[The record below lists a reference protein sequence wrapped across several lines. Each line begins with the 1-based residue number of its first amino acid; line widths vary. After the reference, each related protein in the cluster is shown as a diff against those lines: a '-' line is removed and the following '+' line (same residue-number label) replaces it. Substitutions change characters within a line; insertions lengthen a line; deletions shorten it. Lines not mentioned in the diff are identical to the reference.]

1 MNIYLKLACLGLL
14 MLGAN
19 PQSVAAAP
27 FQADAAL
34 QLARAEA
41 KAGRTDFAIQRY
53 RALLEQEPQNI
64 DALSDLAYLL
74 EAKAK
79 WPEAVPLLE
88 RLVKLQPHDSLAL
101 YHLGRMKSW
110 QPEGRGPALGY
121 LDRACEES
129 NHNPEYCSAYADVLG
144 WSQETRA
151 KAVAALQATLAA
163 HPDSVVS
170 RVRLAQML
178 SWNEVTR
185 PQSLQIFDEGLRLDP
200 GNLELLVTSAEVLAW
215 NHSTRSEALSRYER
229 ALQKSPE
236 EPRALLGK
244 AQLLAWQNRSNEA
257 LELYRKILARDS
269 QNAGAL
275 RGEAEILNWKGH
287 FVEARALAQ
296 QAEAK
301 EPSDERA
308 RLELARA
315 DIGLKKFTE
324 ARDAIAGLSEPAIPG
339 INDARQEIRRGLGT
353 YIEVGYVHRLENA
366 LGFDRFNV
374 ALSTRLGAANR
385 ITFTYQ
391 PTLYDPQQQQAFNTS
406 YFGTSLDSAISDRLT
421 THVSAGA
428 EVFQNAPVNVDG
440 SLRLRYKILPST
452 TFKIS
457 LDRQGVEESLLSLRG
472 ENTLGLFSGTMFL
485 GQVRSNLADLGISYE
500 NAAHHFDFGVDYT
513 DGLYTGR
520 NLDSNRRWTVETQLG
535 KSLRSDRPF
544 IRLGYYGN
552 FTRFAHDADIQSG
565 QPFSALTGGYFSPT
579 RFWLNQGVLN
589 LSHRFSKTVEWGA
602 TGAAGVQN
610 VETLGSSFS
619 NTQFASSFESHLSWR
634 ATPMNEFRFTYE
646 YLNVFNAFQRNL
658 FRFAWRHY
666 L

>member
-1 MNIYLKLACLGLL
+1 MRFYLAFLGVVTMASSTQAVASTPL
-14 MLGAN
+14 
-19 PQSVAAAP
+19 QS
-27 FQADAAL
+27 DAAL

-41 KAGRTDFAIQRY
+41 KAGRTEFAIQRY

-88 RLVKLQPHDSLAL
+88 RLVKLQPHDTQAL

-110 QPEGRGPALGY
+110 QPEGRGQALDY
-121 LDRACEES
+121 LGRACGES
-129 NHNPEYCSAYADVLG
+129 DHNAEYCSAYADVLG

-151 KAVAALQATLAA
+151 KAIAALEATLTA
-163 HPDSVVS
+163 HPDSVAS

-185 PQSLQIFDEGLRLDP
+185 PQALQLFDEGLKIDP
-200 GNLELLVTSAEVLAW
+200 GNIELLVTSAEVLAW
-215 NHSTRSEALSRYER
+215 NRTTRSEALARYEL

-244 AQLLAWQNRSNEA
+244 AQLLAWQNHSNEA
-257 LELYRKILARDS
+257 LELYRKILARDP
-269 QNAGAL
+269 QNAAAL

-287 FVEARALAQ
+287 FVEARTLAQ

-315 DIGLKKFTE
+315 DIGLKKFSE
-324 ARDAIAGLSEPAIPG
+324 ARDAIAGLSDPAIAG
-339 INDARQEIRRGLGT
+339 INDARQEIRRGLGS
-353 YIEVGYVHRLENA
+353 YVEFGYAHRLENS
-366 LGFDRFNV
+366 LPFDRFNV
-374 ALSTRLGAANR
+374 AVSTPLGAANR

-406 YFGTSLDSAISDRLT
+406 YFGTSLDSEISDRLT
-421 THVSAGA
+421 THVAAGA

-440 SLRLRYKILPST
+440 SLRMRYKLLPST
-452 TFKIS
+452 TFKLA
-457 LDRQGVEESLLSLRG
+457 LDRQAVEESLLSLRG
-472 ENTLGLFSGTMFL
+472 ENTTGLFTGAMFL

-513 DGLYTGR
+513 DGIYTGR
-520 NLDSNRRWTVETQLG
+520 NLDPNRRWTIETQLG

-552 FTRFAHDADIQSG
+552 FTRFAHDADTQSG
-565 QPFSALTGGYFSPT
+565 QPFSRLTGGYFSPT
-579 RFWLNQGVLN
+579 RFLLNQGVLN

-610 VETLGSSFS
+610 VETSTSSFT
-619 NTQFASSFESHLSWR
+619 NTQFASSFESHLFWR